1 MKRQLN
7 KISRRTKRAG
17 FTMIEAAVSV
27 AIVGV
32 LLAASA
38 GALVGIAKIQR
49 TQLERR
55 GAYALAEQLMGEII
69 QQYFSD
75 QNSPPVFGPEPGETR
90 PVFDDVD
97 DYNGYAAS
105 PPVQKSGAAMPGYA
119 GWTESVGVAYVDP
132 NNPANT
138 LASSTLK
145 RITVTI
151 TSPSGKQY
159 TLVGLR
165 SQFGPYEAEPLSQT
179 NFVTGV
185 SVSVQTSTAGTTVYT
200 SAHPLNESTSQ

>member
-1 MKRQLN
+1 MKRQKN
-7 KISRRTKRAG
+7 KMSRRPTRTG

-38 GALVGIAKIQR
+38 GALVSIARIQR

-55 GAYALAEQLMGEII
+55 GAYALGEQLMGEII

-75 QNSPPVFGPEPGETR
+75 QSNPPVFGPQPGETR

-97 DYNGYAAS
+97 DYNGYSAS
-105 PPVQKSGAAMPGYA
+105 PPVQESGAAMPGYA
-119 GWTESVGVAYVDP
+119 GWTESVVVAYVDP

-138 LASSTLK
+138 LSSSGLK

-165 SQFGPYEAEPLSQT
+165 SQFGPYEAQPLSQT

-185 SVSVQTSTAGTTVYT
+185 SVTVQTSSSGTSVYNT
-200 SAHPLNESTSQ
+200 AHPLNESTSQ

>member
-1 MKRQLN
+1 MTQIDKD
-7 KISRRTKRAG
+7 ISPPRRDCG
-17 FTMIEAAVSV
+17 FTLVEAATAV
-27 AIVGV
+27 AIVGI

-38 GALVGIAKIQR
+38 GALVGVARLQR

-55 GAYALAEQLMGEII
+55 NAYTLAEQLMGEIV

-75 QNSPPVFGPEPGETR
+75 QNSPPVFGPEANETR

-97 DYNGYAAS
+97 DYNGYSAT
-105 PPVQKSGAAMPGYA
+105 PPVQQNGAAMPGFA
-119 GWTESVGVAYVDP
+119 GWTESVAVTYVDP

-151 TSPSGKQY
+151 TSPAGKQY
-159 TLVGLR
+159 SLVGLR
-165 SQFGPYEAEPLSQT
+165 SQYGPYEAQPLNQT
-179 NFVTGV
+179 NYVTGV
-185 SVSVQTSTAGTTVYT
+185 SVSVQTSTAGTPVYT
-200 SAHPLNESTSQ
+200 NAHPLNESTSQ